1 MVFQLGK
8 EEVKKNPKASWRN
21 LRQPIRG
28 QVLGKNSVGYFLD
41 FHLER
46 VFLLLVVDLNVFG
59 ILIF

>member
-1 MVFQLGK
+1 MVFKSGK
-8 EEVKKNPKASWRN
+8 EEVKKNSKASWLN

-28 QVLGKNSVGYFLD
+28 QVLGENSVDYFLD

-46 VFLLLVVDLNVFG
+46 VFLLLVVDLNFFG